1 MIQNSFDNSN
11 SFYIVPTP
19 IGNLD
24 DITIRALNVLK
35 NSDIILCEDTRTSS
49 ILLKHFNI
57 KKKLISCHEYNEKI
71 IVDKILYFLNN
82 GLSLALITDQGTP
95 IISDPGFFVVK
106 DVVKAGY
113 NVISLPGATA
123 FVPALTSSGI
133 APSPFLFYGFL
144 NSKKSKR
151 LSELRE
157 LKNLPYTII
166 FYESVH
172 RILDTLSDLLNVFGD
187 RDISLS
193 REISKLHEQI
203 FRGKISEILNQLS
216 DLKGEFVIV
225 VSGNENV
232 FNFGSL
238 DVVEHVNLYISDGL
252 SVNDSIKRVA
262 RERNVAKSIIYSEYH
277 NRK

>member
-1 MIQNSFDNSN
+1 MVQNSFDNSN
-11 SFYIVPTP
+11 SLYIVPTP

-24 DITIRALNVLK
+24 DITFRALNVLK
-35 NSDIILCEDTRTSS
+35 KSDIILCEDTRTSS

-57 KKKLISCHEYNEKI
+57 NKRLVSCHEYNEKKIVYKI
-71 IVDKILYFLNN
+71 IQFLKD
-82 GLSLALITDQGTP
+82 GLNLALITDQGTP

-106 DVVKAGY
+106 DVINAGF
-113 NVISLPGATA
+113 NVVSLPGATA

-151 LSELRE
+151 LSELCE
-157 LKNLPYTII
+157 LKNVPYSII

-172 RILDTLSDLLNVFGD
+172 RITDTLSDLLNVFGN
-187 RDISLS
+187 
-193 REISKLHEQI
+193 REISLCREITKLHEQI
-203 FRGKISEILNQLS
+203 FRGKISDVLNQLE
-216 DLKGEFVIV
+216 DLKGEFVLV
-225 VSGNENV
+225 VSGNDNI
-232 FNFGSL
+232 FDFGSL

>member
-57 KKKLISCHEYNEKI
+57 KKKLISCHEYNEKT

-82 GLSLALITDQGTP
+82 GFSLALITDQGTP

>member
-82 GLSLALITDQGTP
+82 GFSLALITDQGTP

-172 RILDTLSDLLNVFGD
+172 RIQSTLENLLNVFGD

-216 DLKGEFVIV
+216 DFKGEFVIV

-252 SVNDSIKRVA
+252 SVNDAIKKVA

>member
-19 IGNLD
+19 IGNLE

-82 GLSLALITDQGTP
+82 GFSLALITDQGTP

-151 LSELRE
+151 LSELNE

-172 RILDTLSDLLNVFGD
+172 RILDTLSDLLDVFGD

-225 VSGNENV
+225 VSGNEDV

-277 NRK
+277 KGK

>member
-71 IVDKILYFLNN
+71 IVDKILYFLDN
-82 GLSLALITDQGTP
+82 GFSLALITDQGTP

-172 RILDTLSDLLNVFGD
+172 RILDTLSDLLNVFGN

-225 VSGNENV
+225 VSGNEDV

>member
-57 KKKLISCHEYNEKI
+57 KKKLISCHEYNEKT
-71 IVDKILYFLNN
+71 IVDKILYFLDN
-82 GLSLALITDQGTP
+82 GFSLALITDQGTP

-106 DVVKAGY
+106 DVAKAGY

-151 LSELRE
+151 ISELCT
-157 LKNLPYTII
+157 LKELPYTII

-203 FRGKISEILNQLS
+203 FRGKISDILNQLS

-225 VSGNENV
+225 VSGNEDV

>member
-49 ILLKHFNI
+49 ILLRHFNI

-172 RILDTLSDLLNVFGD
+172 RILDTLSDLLNVFGN

>member
-82 GLSLALITDQGTP
+82 GFSLALITDQGTP

-216 DLKGEFVIV
+216 DFKGEFVIV

-252 SVNDSIKRVA
+252 SVNDAIKKVA
-262 RERNVAKSIIYSEYH
+262 KERNVAKSIIYSEYH

>member
-57 KKKLISCHEYNEKI
+57 KKKLISCHEYNEKT

-82 GLSLALITDQGTP
+82 GFSLALITDQGTP

-151 LSELRE
+151 LSELNE

-225 VSGNENV
+225 VSGNEDV

>member
-1 MIQNSFDNSN
+1 MVQNSFDNSN
-11 SFYIVPTP
+11 SLYIVPTP
-19 IGNLD
+19 IGNLE
-24 DITIRALNVLK
+24 DITFRALNVLK

-57 KKKLISCHEYNEKI
+57 NKRLVSCHEYNEKKIVYKI
-71 IVDKILYFLNN
+71 IQFLKD
-82 GLSLALITDQGTP
+82 GLNLALITDQGTP

-106 DVVKAGY
+106 DVINAGF
-113 NVISLPGATA
+113 NVVSLPGATA

-151 LSELRE
+151 LFELCE
-157 LKNLPYTII
+157 LKNVPYSII

-172 RILDTLSDLLNVFGD
+172 RITDTLSDLLNIFGN
-187 RDISLS
+187 
-193 REISKLHEQI
+193 REISLCREITKLHEQI
-203 FRGKISEILNQLS
+203 FRGKISDVLNQLE
-216 DLKGEFVIV
+216 DLKGEFVLV
-225 VSGNENV
+225 VSGNDNI
-232 FNFGSL
+232 FDFGSL
-238 DVVEHVNLYISDGL
+238 DVVEHVNLYVSDGL
-252 SVNDSIKRVA
+252 SVNDSIKKVA

>member
-1 MIQNSFDNSN
+1 MVQNSFDNSN
-11 SFYIVPTP
+11 SLYIVPTP
-19 IGNLD
+19 IGNLE
-24 DITIRALNVLK
+24 DITFRALNVLK

-57 KKKLISCHEYNEKI
+57 NKRLVSCHEYNEKKIVYKI
-71 IVDKILYFLNN
+71 IQFLKD
-82 GLSLALITDQGTP
+82 GLNLALITDQGTP

-106 DVVKAGY
+106 DVINAGF
-113 NVISLPGATA
+113 NVVSLPGATA

-151 LSELRE
+151 LSELCE
-157 LKNLPYTII
+157 LKNVPYSII

-172 RILDTLSDLLNVFGD
+172 RIKDTLSDLLNIFGN
-187 RDISLS
+187 
-193 REISKLHEQI
+193 REISLCREITKLHEQI
-203 FRGKISEILNQLS
+203 FRGKISDVLNQLE
-216 DLKGEFVIV
+216 DLKGEFVLV
-225 VSGNENV
+225 VSGNDNI
-232 FNFGSL
+232 FDFGSL
-238 DVVEHVNLYISDGL
+238 DVVEHVNLYVSDGL
-252 SVNDSIKRVA
+252 SVNDSIKKVA

>member
-11 SFYIVPTP
+11 SLYIVPTP

-24 DITIRALNVLK
+24 DITFRALNVLK

-57 KKKLISCHEYNEKI
+57 NKRLVSCHEYNEKKIVCKI
-71 IVDKILYFLNN
+71 IKFLKD
-82 GLSLALITDQGTP
+82 GLNLALITDQGTP

-106 DVVKAGY
+106 DVIKAGF
-113 NVISLPGATA
+113 NVVSLPGATA

-151 LSELRE
+151 LSELCE
-157 LKNLPYTII
+157 LKNLPYSII

-172 RILDTLSDLLNVFGD
+172 RIIDTLSDLFNVFGD
-187 RDISLS
+187 REISLC
-193 REISKLHEQI
+193 REITKLHEQI
-203 FRGKISEILNQLS
+203 FRGKISDILNQLD
-216 DLKGEFVIV
+216 DLKGEFVLV
-225 VSGNENV
+225 VSGNDTI
-232 FNFGSL
+232 FDFGSL
-238 DVVEHVNLYISDGL
+238 DVVEHVNIYVSDGL
-252 SVNDSIKRVA
+252 SVNDSIKKVA
-262 RERNVAKSIIYSEYH
+262 KERNVAKSIIYSEYH